1 MLVAA
6 TIVTVLNNSMITVV
20 LASVGRDLSA
30 TPSDLGWTAT
40 GYLLPFAA
48 GNALAG
54 RLSDRVGLRRVFT
67 LGLVV
72 FAVGTVAAATAPT
85 VTWLIIAR
93 GVQGAGGSVVPAL
106 SAVAIARVFQ
116 AGRRGPAFGLLAAG
130 TGAAQAA
137 GPVVGGAL
145 GEVAGWRS
153 LFWVSTAL
161 VVPVLIGAARTL
173 AAADHPAATP
183 GAEPAPGGAIRM
195 ANFAGACGVGLLALL
210 TYLAVEILIPLQ
222 VAELNGDG
230 ELATGLVLL
239 PGALITV
246 ALSRAAGHWSDRRG
260 DRRVAVVGAAVM
272 AVAAGGLST
281 VAGSGPVLVGAGML
295 VLGLGFALVVVS
307 AVNAAARALTPARM
321 GVGLGIYQ
329 SAFYVGG
336 ALGALGALLSTASL
350 TARSGAT
357 SSAWNPL
364 HHGAG
369 TAFSDALLIQH
380 NSRDRRCPPRGRH
393 ARRNVSTR
401 AIVVTV
407 RRSLVLQSH
416 LR

>member
-1 MLVAA
+1 MLVMLVAA

-54 RLSDRVGLRRVFT
+54 RLSDRVSLRRVFT
-67 LGLVV
+67 LGIVV
-72 FAVGTVAAATAPT
+72 FA
-85 VTWLIIAR
+85 WLIIAR

-116 AGRRGPAFGLLAAG
+116 AGRRGPPFGLLAAG

-137 GPVVGGAL
+137 GPVVGGVL

-173 AAADHPAATP
+173 VAADHPAATP

-195 ANFAGACGVGLLALL
+195 ANFAGACGVGLLALMI
-210 TYLAVEILIPLQ
+210 YLAVEILFPLQ

-230 ELATGLVLL
+230 ELATGLILL

-336 ALGALGALLSTASL
+336 ALGALLSTASL
-350 TARSGAT
+350 TARSGAA

-369 TAFSDALLIQH
+369 TAFSDALLI
-380 NSRDRRCPPRGRH
+380 STAVAIAAALLAAATLAATSSPGRL
-393 ARRNVSTR
+393 S
-401 AIVVTV
+401 
-407 RRSLVLQSH
+407 SP
-416 LR
+416 

>member
-1 MLVAA
+1 
-6 TIVTVLNNSMITVV
+6 
-20 LASVGRDLSA
+20 
-30 TPSDLGWTAT
+30 
-40 GYLLPFAA
+40 
-48 GNALAG
+48 
-54 RLSDRVGLRRVFT
+54 
-67 LGLVV
+67 
-72 FAVGTVAAATAPT
+72 
-85 VTWLIIAR
+85 
-93 GVQGAGGSVVPAL
+93 VVPAL
-106 SAVAIARVFQ
+106 SAVAIARVFE

-137 GPVVGGAL
+137 GPVVGGVL

-173 AAADHPAATP
+173 GAADHPAATP
-183 GAEPAPGGAIRM
+183 GAELSPESAFRVAS
-195 ANFAGACGVGLLALL
+195 FAGACGVGLLALL

-222 VAELNGDG
+222 VAELNGIG
-230 ELATGLVLL
+230 ELATGIVLL

-281 VAGSGPVLVGAGML
+281 VAGSSPVLVGAGML

-307 AVNAAARALTPARM
+307 AVNAAARALPPARM

-336 ALGALGALLSTASL
+336 ALGALLSTASL
-350 TARSGAT
+350 TARSPPRQHGTRYITERAPPTPTRSSSAQWSRSPLPSSRPPRSPQGQHPGNPRHRKTVGKREELADQPGGAARGTMRCSPSPPSPSVARSSTPPWPGSGSRPPSPT
-357 SSAWNPL
+357 SS
-364 HHGAG
+364 
-369 TAFSDALLIQH
+369 
-380 NSRDRRCPPRGRH
+380 PPSP
-393 ARRNVSTR
+393 ARRTAVWTPCSTTPSPTTSPPTPPPNRPAPTAPGPGHDNFVS
-401 AIVVTV
+401 V
-407 RRSLVLQSH
+407 
-416 LR
+416 

>member
-1 MLVAA
+1 MLVVLVTA

-20 LASVGRDLSA
+20 LAAVGRDLSA
-30 TPSDLGWTAT
+30 TPSALGWTAT

-54 RLSDRVGLRRVFT
+54 LLSDRVSLRRVFT
-67 LGLVV
+67 LGLIV
-72 FAVGTVAAATAPT
+72 FAVGTVAAATAPS
-85 VTWLIIAR
+85 VNWLIIAR

-106 SAVAIARVFQ
+106 SAVAIARVFE
-116 AGRRGPAFGLLAAG
+116 AGRRGPVFGLLAAG

-173 AAADHPAATP
+173 ATADHPAATP
-183 GAEPAPGGAIRM
+183 GAELTPPGAVRR
-195 ANFAGACGVGLLALL
+195 ASFAGACGVGLLALL
-210 TYLAVEILIPLQ
+210 TYLAVEILVPLQ
-222 VAELNGDG
+222 VAELNGTG
-230 ELATGLVLL
+230 VFATGLVLL

-307 AVNAAARALTPARM
+307 AVNAAARALPPARM

-329 SAFYVGG
+329 SAFYVG
-336 ALGALGALLSTASL
+336 GALGALLSTASL

-369 TAFSDALLIQH
+369 SAFSDALLI
-380 NSRDRRCPPRGRH
+380 S
-393 ARRNVSTR
+393 AAV
-401 AIVVTV
+401 AVAAA
-407 RRSLVLQSH
+407 VLAAATFAATAAPGQLSSP
-416 LR
+416 

>member
-1 MLVAA
+1 VGYRPRVVRPGGGRRDPLRLMLVVLVAA

-54 RLSDRVGLRRVFT
+54 RLSDRVSLRRVFT

-137 GPVVGGAL
+137 GPVVGGVL

-183 GAEPAPGGAIRM
+183 DAELTPPGATRVAS
-195 ANFAGACGVGLLALL
+195 FAGACGVGLLALL

-222 VAELNGDG
+222 VAELNGAG
-230 ELATGLVLL
+230 EFATGLVLL

-246 ALSRAAGHWSDRRG
+246 AISRAAGHWSDRRG

-272 AVAAGGLST
+272 AIAAGGLST

-307 AVNAAARALTPARM
+307 AVNAAARALPPARM
-321 GVGLGIYQ
+321 GVGLGI
-329 SAFYVGG
+329 
-336 ALGALGALLSTASL
+336 
-350 TARSGAT
+350 
-357 SSAWNPL
+357 
-364 HHGAG
+364 
-369 TAFSDALLIQH
+369 
-380 NSRDRRCPPRGRH
+380 
-393 ARRNVSTR
+393 TR
-401 AIVVTV
+401 APST
-407 RRSLVLQSH
+407 
-416 LR
+416 

>member
-1 MLVAA
+1 
-6 TIVTVLNNSMITVV
+6 
-20 LASVGRDLSA
+20 
-30 TPSDLGWTAT
+30 
-40 GYLLPFAA
+40 
-48 GNALAG
+48 
-54 RLSDRVGLRRVFT
+54 
-67 LGLVV
+67 
-72 FAVGTVAAATAPT
+72 
-85 VTWLIIAR
+85 
-93 GVQGAGGSVVPAL
+93 
-106 SAVAIARVFQ
+106 
-116 AGRRGPAFGLLAAG
+116 
-130 TGAAQAA
+130 
-137 GPVVGGAL
+137 
-145 GEVAGWRS
+145 
-153 LFWVSTAL
+153 
-161 VVPVLIGAARTL
+161 
-173 AAADHPAATP
+173 
-183 GAEPAPGGAIRM
+183 M
-195 ANFAGACGVGLLALL
+195 ANFAGACGVGLLALM

-230 ELATGLVLL
+230 ELATGLILL

-336 ALGALGALLSTASL
+336 ALGALLSTASL
-350 TARSGAT
+350 TARSRAA

-369 TAFSDALLIQH
+369 TAFSDALLI
-380 NSRDRRCPPRGRH
+380 STAVAIAAAVLAAATLAATSAPGRL
-393 ARRNVSTR
+393 S
-401 AIVVTV
+401 
-407 RRSLVLQSH
+407 SP
-416 LR
+416 